1 MSMEHL
7 MSEYKEVFKE
17 PWRFV
22 KGTQNQFEVAP
33 KSQIR
38 DNLNAINNNGSNWI
52 ITQIVKFENMI
63 QN

>member
-7 MSEYKEVFKE
+7 MSEYKEAFKE

-52 ITQIVKFENMI
+52 ITQLV
-63 QN
+63 